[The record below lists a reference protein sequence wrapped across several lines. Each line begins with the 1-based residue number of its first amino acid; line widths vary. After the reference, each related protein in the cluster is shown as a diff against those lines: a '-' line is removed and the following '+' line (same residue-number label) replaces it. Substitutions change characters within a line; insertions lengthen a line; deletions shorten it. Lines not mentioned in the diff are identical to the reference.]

1 MAESS
6 DYRTLIFLTSSIN
19 TFSHFD
25 DGKLPPPPTETSACK
40 DMNFFCNFRINLFGS
55 LHYVFRTVPVFLL
68 QIRRDIRN
76 RKTTRHESRTMKK
89 KFNRKKFVIATLP
102 TQQIDEAIFRLWI
115 SLRIWSKKIENSSK
129 KRNVRTRTSLCENS
143 RKIHHITMFPL
154 KHSQTI
160 SWKYPFDKILYI
172 FIITFFLNPIQSCV
186 SNFLERF

>member
-1 MAESS
+1 MLLMAESS

-102 TQQIDEAIFRLWI
+102 TQQIDEAIFRL
-115 SLRIWSKKIENSSK
+115 
-129 KRNVRTRTSLCENS
+129 
-143 RKIHHITMFPL
+143 
-154 KHSQTI
+154 
-160 SWKYPFDKILYI
+160 
-172 FIITFFLNPIQSCV
+172 
-186 SNFLERF
+186 

>member
-1 MAESS
+1 
-6 DYRTLIFLTSSIN
+6 
-19 TFSHFD
+19 
-25 DGKLPPPPTETSACK
+25 
-40 DMNFFCNFRINLFGS
+40 MNFFCNFRINLFGS

-68 QIRRDIRN
+68 QILRDIRN

-129 KRNVRTRTSLCENS
+129 KRNVRTQTSLCENS